1 MLEITINGK
10 KETLDKNM
18 NIAELL
24 KRKNIRPEVVTVELN
39 DNIVERDA
47 YPAAI
52 LKSGDRLE
60 FVYFMGGG
68 TCFNAGLQAVYPP
81 ANPHCRA
88 G

>member
-1 MLEITINGK
+1 MVDITINGK
-10 KETLDKNM
+10 KEILDKNI

-39 DNIVERDA
+39 DNIVERED
-47 YPAAI
+47 YPTAI

-68 TCFNAGLQAVYPP
+68 LI
-81 ANPHCRA
+81 
-88 G
+88 